1 MSPPLAEVSSPY
13 PGRSDVYTGGQRKSR
28 GLALGRDPRSSRA
41 KWLHMPLIR
50 LSRYASV
57 GGADL
62 RKEA

>member
-1 MSPPLAEVSSPY
+1 
-13 PGRSDVYTGGQRKSR
+13 
-28 GLALGRDPRSSRA
+28 LGRDPRSGRT